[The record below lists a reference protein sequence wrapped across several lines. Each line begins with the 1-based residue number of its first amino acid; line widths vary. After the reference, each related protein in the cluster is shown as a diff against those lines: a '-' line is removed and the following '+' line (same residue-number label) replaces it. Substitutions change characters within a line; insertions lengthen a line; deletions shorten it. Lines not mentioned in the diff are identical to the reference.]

1 MISTRLGEIVVE
13 TTGQGPLVLLVPAA
27 GRAAADFAPVIAA
40 LAARFEVATIDW
52 PSHGASPSC
61 ARPHDATALDAAAAL
76 REVADALGRPAIVI
90 GHSLGGFAAAKL
102 AIDAPARVRA
112 LVLIDALGFFPFNA
126 ITRAFCVVKGVP
138 AITRATERWIA
149 RGQTMRRNAHT
160 AKIIARVD
168 DAGARADYVALTAAL
183 WRSFPDPAN
192 DLRKAAAAIRCP
204 TLVTWG
210 RLDPVIPVFGA
221 RNAVRA
227 IPGAELALFTTGHSP
242 FAEDPA
248 RFAKTLTDFLDRAVQ
263 RERSARSIAT

>member
-1 MISTRLGEIVVE
+1 MMISTRLGEIVVE

-27 GRAAADFAPVIAA
+27 GRAAHDFAPVIAA
-40 LAARFEVATIDW
+40 LAPRFKVATIDW
-52 PSHGASPSC
+52 PSHGASPAAKDP
-61 ARPHDATALDAAAAL
+61 ARATALDAAAAL
-76 REVADALGRPAIVI
+76 REIADALGEPAIVI

-126 ITRAFCVVKGVP
+126 ITRAFCAIKGVP
-138 AITRATERWIA
+138 AVTRATERWIA

-168 DAGARADYVALTAAL
+168 EAGARADYVALTAAL

-192 DLRKAAAAIRCP
+192 DLRSAATTIRCP

-210 RLDPVIPVFGA
+210 RLDPVIPVLGA
-221 RNAVRA
+221 RNAARA

-248 RFAKTLTDFLDRAVQ
+248 RFAKRLGTFLG
-263 RERSARSIAT
+263 ARVPA